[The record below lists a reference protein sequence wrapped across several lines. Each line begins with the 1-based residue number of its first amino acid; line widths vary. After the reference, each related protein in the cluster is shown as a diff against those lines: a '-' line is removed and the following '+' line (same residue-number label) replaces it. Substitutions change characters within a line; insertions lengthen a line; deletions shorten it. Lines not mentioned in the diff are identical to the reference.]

1 MVLAFGSGIAAW
13 ASQPD
18 LWTAFESRC
27 LDAYLNQAS
36 PNVKGLFEVEPA
48 RASQRAFRSSDES
61 LLMILE
67 VAPEEGLHSC
77 LLYGFHTSE
86 DPAGMSGFKKW
97 RSAVLRTGEFETDNI
112 GRLFSTDGAAVS
124 LLVDAR
130 IGENVTVYE
139 VIQRD

>member
-1 MVLAFGSGIAAW
+1 
-13 ASQPD
+13 
-18 LWTAFESRC
+18 
-27 LDAYLNQAS
+27 
-36 PNVKGLFEVEPA
+36 
-48 RASQRAFRSSDES
+48 
-61 LLMILE
+61 MILE
-67 VAPEEGLHSC
+67 SAPEEGLHSC

-86 DPAGMSGFKKW
+86 EPAGMSEFKKW

-130 IGENVTVYE
+130 IGDNVTVYE